1 MEAERAGVVGRWLG
15 AGVSRAGCACPA
27 AGWMHIYRF
36 EWQDRLLA
44 ELSATEQQ
52 PAAERKSPA
61 AEPGSRAG
69 KQRGEELSLPGRC
82 GESEDAGDSDGKW
95 RSRTHAGRFT
105 FSISRR

>member
-1 MEAERAGVVGRWLG
+1 
-15 AGVSRAGCACPA
+15 
-27 AGWMHIYRF
+27 MHIYRF

-44 ELSATEQQ
+44 ELSASEQQ

-69 KQRGEELSLPGRC
+69 EQRGEELSLPGRC
-82 GESEDAGDSDGKW
+82 GESENAGYPDGRW